1 MKEQK
6 KAKVLLPRVQSVMVA
21 VCSGGI
27 GSFGGTAV
35 S

>member
-6 KAKVLLPRVQSVMVA
+6 KITVLVPKEKPIQP
-21 VCSGGI
+21 CSCGGSI

-35 S
+35 R